1 MLNLNLS
8 DNSLGPEGVNYICN
22 MLKENCYITDL
33 VSILRFYL
41 VFLLFSLSVYNLQTT
56 KYRTTPQGAWK
67 YIATLWRLRI
77 TSKLK
82 LQTHK

>member
-1 MLNLNLS
+1 MVKV
-8 DNSLGPEGVNYICN
+8 EYTVV
-22 MLKENCYITDL
+22 LKRTL
-33 VSILRFYL
+33 T
-41 VFLLFSLSVYNLQTT
+41 VFFFSLSVYNLQLT
-56 KYRTTPQGAWK
+56 KYRTTPRGAWK